1 MPRVRI
7 STTVSDVLLEQARS
21 ADPDLND
28 AALLDRALSALC
40 AERRAGEVDRSYRV
54 FDDLPLETED
64 EWGNLENFLGSVEGS

>member
-40 AERRAGEVDRSYRV
+40 AEHRAGEVDRSYRV
-54 FDDLPLETED
+54 FADLPLETED